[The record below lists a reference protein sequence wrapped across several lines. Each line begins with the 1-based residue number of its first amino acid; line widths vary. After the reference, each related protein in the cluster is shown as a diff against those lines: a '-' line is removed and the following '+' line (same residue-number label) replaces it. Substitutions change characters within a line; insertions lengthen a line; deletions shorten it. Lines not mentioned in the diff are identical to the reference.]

1 MNNVLN
7 EISKYIKT
15 ETGDLNLIGKLI
27 FALIIFFT
35 AVVLTKIISALISK
49 KIYSST
55 IEKRDS
61 TNRILTLMQLVRK
74 IINVFIYF
82 IAITFMLQIF
92 GIKTNSLLAT
102 VGVGSLAI
110 SFGAQNLV
118 KDVINGFFIII
129 EDHYA
134 VGDLV
139 KISNFEGYIEEVGL
153 KSTKLRDFNGS
164 LHIIPNGQIGIITNE
179 QRGLMRAKVQVQ
191 IDISEDPDRII
202 GLIDEGIKSL
212 NDDVRVK
219 KGPEIWGVTDNSDR
233 SYTVTAAVYSL
244 LQDKYDLEY
253 EMRKRI
259 IKILNDN
266 KVKLPHM
273 RGEIREV

>member
-1 MNNVLN
+1 MNNFLN
-7 EISKYIKT
+7 ELSKYIKT
-15 ETGDLNLIGKLI
+15 ETGDLNLIGKVISAILI
-27 FALIIFFT
+27 FFV
-35 AVVLTKIISALISK
+35 AVFITKIISTFISK
-49 KIYSST
+49 KIYTST

-74 IINVFIYF
+74 IINAFIYF
-82 IAITFMLQIF
+82 IAITFVLQIF

-153 KSTKLRDFNGS
+153 RSTKLRDFSIILMTFSGS
-164 LHIIPNGQIGIITNE
+164 
-179 QRGLMRAKVQVQ
+179 
-191 IDISEDPDRII
+191 S
-202 GLIDEGIKSL
+202 
-212 NDDVRVK
+212 
-219 KGPEIWGVTDNSDR
+219 
-233 SYTVTAAVYSL
+233 
-244 LQDKYDLEY
+244 
-253 EMRKRI
+253 
-259 IKILNDN
+259 
-266 KVKLPHM
+266 
-273 RGEIREV
+273 

>member
-1 MNNVLN
+1 MNNFLN
-7 EISKYIKT
+7 ELSKYIKT
-15 ETGDLNLIGKLI
+15 ETGDLNLIGKVISAILI
-27 FALIIFFT
+27 FFV
-35 AVVLTKIISALISK
+35 AVFITKIISTFISK
-49 KIYSST
+49 KIYTST

-74 IINVFIYF
+74 IINAFIYF
-82 IAITFMLQIF
+82 IAITFVLQIF

-153 KSTKLRDFNGS
+153 RSTKLRDFNGS
-164 LHIIPNGQIGIITNE
+164 LHIIPNGQISIITNE
-179 QRGLMRAKVQVQ
+179 QRGIMRSIVEMQ
-191 IDISEDPDRII
+191 IDIYEDPEKVIKII
-202 GLIDEGIKSL
+202 EKSL
-212 NDDVRVK
+212 EKLKEDRRVK
-219 KGPEIWGVTDNSDR
+219 KGPSVWGITANNER
-233 SYTVTAAVYSL
+233 SYTVTAAVYST

-253 EMRKRI
+253 EMRKI
-259 IKILNDN
+259 VIKALNDN
-266 KVKLPHM
+266 QIKMPKIL
-273 RGEIREV
+273 IN